1 MKKRW
6 YSVSIIKIII
16 SISIIFLTGYIGN
29 LKALKLK
36 KREYILRD
44 MVTFLNL
51 VKNEIKYMLSIL
63 PNAYE
68 ASRQKL
74 NTDLKVSIGQIVV
87 DMLTF
92 NSLNL
97 VDKSIVDNISNLDE
111 LTEYDKNVFI
121 STLKNL
127 GRSDV
132 DGQINIIDNTISIL
146 ENQIKEANEIKNNN
160 SKVYKT
166 VGTITGLM
174 IVIIFI

>member
-1 MKKRW
+1 ML
-6 YSVSIIKIII
+6 VLKIII
-16 SISIIFLTGYIGN
+16 CIAIVILTGYMGN

-68 ASRQKL
+68 SSRQKL
-74 NTDLKVSIGQIVV
+74 TTDLKVSIGQIVV

-92 NSLNL
+92 DNLNL
-97 VDKSIVDNISNLDE
+97 VDKSIVDNISKLDE
-111 LTEYDKNVFI
+111 LTDYDKNVCI

-132 DGQINIIDNTISIL
+132 EGQINIIDNSISII
-146 ENQIKEANEIKNNN
+146 ENQIKEANEIKNSN

-166 VGTITGLM
+166 VGTIAGLM

>member
-1 MKKRW
+1 M
-6 YSVSIIKIII
+6 VLIKIVI
-16 SISIIFLTGYIGN
+16 SIAIVCLTGYIGY

-51 VKNEIKYMLSIL
+51 VKNEIKYMLNLL
-63 PNAYE
+63 PNVYE
-68 ASRQKL
+68 SSRQKL
-74 NTDLKVSIGQIVV
+74 TTDLKVVIGQIVV

-92 NSLNL
+92 DNL
-97 VDKSIVDNISNLDE
+97 TFVDKSIVDNVSKLDE
-111 LTEYDKNVFI
+111 LTEYDKNIFI

-146 ENQIKEANEIKNNN
+146 ENQIKEANDIKNSN

>member
-1 MKKRW
+1 M
-6 YSVSIIKIII
+6 VMLKIII
-16 SISIIFLTGYIGN
+16 SVAIVCLTGYIGY

-51 VKNEIKYMLSIL
+51 VKNEIKYMLNIL
-63 PNAYE
+63 PNTYE
-68 ASRQKL
+68 SSRQKL
-74 NTDLKVSIGQIVV
+74 TTDLKVVIGQIVV

-92 NSLNL
+92 DNL
-97 VDKSIVDNISNLDE
+97 TFVDKSIVDNISKLDE
-111 LTEYDKNVFI
+111 LTDYDKNVFI

-146 ENQIKEANEIKNNN
+146 ENQIKEANDIKNSN

-166 VGTITGLM
+166 VGTIAGLM

>member
-1 MKKRW
+1 MF
-6 YSVSIIKIII
+6 VFKIII
-16 SISIIFLTGYIGN
+16 SVAIVLLTGYIGN
-29 LKALKLK
+29 LKALRLK

-68 ASRQKL
+68 VSRQKL
-74 NTDLKVSIGQIVV
+74 TTDLNVIVGQIVV

-92 NSLNL
+92 NNLSL
-97 VDKSIVDNISNLDE
+97 VDKSIVDNFSKLDE
-111 LTEYDKNVFI
+111 LTDYDKNVCI

-127 GRSDV
+127 GRSDI
-132 DGQINIIDNTISIL
+132 DGQINIIDNTIAIL
-146 ENQIKEANEIKNNN
+146 ENQIREANEIKNSN

-166 VGTITGLM
+166 VGTIAGLM

>member
-1 MKKRW
+1 MGLL
-6 YSVSIIKIII
+6 KIVI
-16 SISIIFLTGYIGN
+16 SISIVCLTGYIGY

-36 KREYILRD
+36 KREYILRE

-51 VKNEIKYMLSIL
+51 VKNEIKYMLNLL
-63 PNAYE
+63 PNVYE
-68 ASRQKL
+68 TSRQKL
-74 NTDLKVSIGQIVV
+74 TTDLKVVIGQIVV

-92 NSLNL
+92 DNL
-97 VDKSIVDNISNLDE
+97 SFVDKSIVDNVSKLDE
-111 LTEYDKNVFI
+111 LTDYDKNIFI

-132 DGQINIIDNTISIL
+132 DGQINIIDNTIAIL
-146 ENQIKEANEIKNNN
+146 ENQIKEANEIKNSN

-166 VGTITGLM
+166 VGTIAGLM

>member
-1 MKKRW
+1 MF
-6 YSVSIIKIII
+6 VLKIII
-16 SISIIFLTGYIGN
+16 SVAIVLLTGYIGN
-29 LKALKLK
+29 LKALRLK

-68 ASRQKL
+68 VSRQKL
-74 NTDLKVSIGQIVV
+74 TTDLNVVIGQIVV

-92 NSLNL
+92 DNLSL
-97 VDKSIVDNISNLDE
+97 VDKSIVDNFSKLDE
-111 LTEYDKNVFI
+111 LTDYDKNVCI

-132 DGQINIIDNTISIL
+132 DGQVNIIDNTIAIL
-146 ENQIKEANEIKNNN
+146 ETQIKEANEIKNSN

-166 VGTITGLM
+166 VGTIAGLM